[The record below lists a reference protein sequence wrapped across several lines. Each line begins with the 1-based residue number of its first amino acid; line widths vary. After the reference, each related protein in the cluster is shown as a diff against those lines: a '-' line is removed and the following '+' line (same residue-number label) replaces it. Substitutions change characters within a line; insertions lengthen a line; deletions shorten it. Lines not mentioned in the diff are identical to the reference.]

1 MLNIKTNSKL
11 VKKGDTFVAIKGNT
25 VDGHDFIDEA
35 VKNGATKI
43 VSEKVYSN
51 LETILVKD
59 TKKYLNDYL
68 VNNYSDKFK
77 DIKFIGI
84 TGTNGKTTTAYLTSK
99 ILTELGI
106 NNAYIGTIGYYIN
119 SKMIRELPN
128 TTPDILSLYNLILEA
143 KESNVKVIVMEVSS
157 HSLSLGRINGI
168 KLDIAGFTNLTED
181 HLDYHE
187 TMEKYLEAKRLI
199 LNYIKD
205 DGIMISNIDDAYG
218 NSFRYKNFK
227 TIGFNEKSDYKVNT
241 YEYINLTTKINFTY
255 NNKVYNVETN
265 LLNKF
270 NIYNYMT
277 ALAFVNNLGISIE
290 DIINV
295 TSKIVPPNG
304 RNEIISVNGG
314 KAIVDYAHTPDAVEK
329 IIASTLEKKLGKVI
343 TIVGCGGDRD
353 PKKRPIMGDI
363 ATRLS
368 DYVIFT
374 NDNPRTEDEKNIMKD
389 ILNGVSKDNYEVIY
403 DRKEAIKHGLDMI
416 SINDTLL
423 ILGKGH
429 EDYQIIGHE
438 KIHLSDKEEVL
449 NYINSK

>member
-43 VSEKVYSN
+43 VSEKVNSN

-205 DGIMISNIDDAYG
+205 DGIMISNIDDTYG

-241 YEYINLTTKINFTY
+241 YEYTNLTTKINFTY

-329 IIASTLEKKLGKVI
+329 IITSTLEKKLGKVI

-429 EDYQIIGHE
+429 EDYQIIGYE

>member
-43 VSEKVYSN
+43 VSEKVNSN

-68 VNNYSDKFK
+68 VNNYSGKFK

-84 TGTNGKTTTAYLTSK
+84 TGTNGKTTTAYLTSQ
-99 ILTELGI
+99 ILTKLGVKC
-106 NNAYIGTIGYYIN
+106 AYVGTIGYYVD
-119 SKMIRELPN
+119 SKFVKVLNN
-128 TTPDILSLYNLILEA
+128 TTPDILELYNLILDA
-143 KESNVKVIVMEVSS
+143 KENGVKVIVMEVSS
-157 HSLSLGRINGI
+157 HSLDMGRINGI
-168 KLDIAGFTNLTED
+168 KLDVAAFTNLTED
-181 HLDYHE
+181 HLDYHK

-205 DGIMISNIDDAYG
+205 DGIMISNIDDTYG

-241 YEYINLTTKINFTY
+241 YEYTNLTTKINFTY

-438 KIHLSDKEEVL
+438 KNHLSDKEEVL